1 MTLPRFGYARPT
13 TLEQALD
20 ILHGAD
26 GQAKILAGGTDLVV
40 SLQQKLFTPKVVLD
54 IKGLRA
60 LCGISFD
67 AERGLRLGALTTIA
81 QVAASACITQDFPV
95 LAQAASLV
103 AGPNQRTMATL
114 GGNLCLDTRCYW
126 YNQSY
131 FWRKACQFCLK
142 KDGAICHVAPGGKR
156 CWAVYSGDLAPA
168 LLALGASVRLV
179 SRGGERVVPLQ
190 ALYINEG
197 RERLH
202 LQSHELLTEVLVP
215 SGVAGYRGSYQKFRV
230 RGSVDYPLAGAA
242 VAASLEDDGTV
253 RDVRLAITAVNPAP
267 QLIPGVAEVLRGQ
280 RPNEGLVEQV
290 VERALRIARPLKTSA
305 SAPEYRR
312 HMLGWLVKRGLQA
325 VMDRDRHA

>member
-1 MTLPRFGYARPT
+1 MTLPRFDYARPA

-20 ILHGAD
+20 VLHGAD
-26 GQAKILAGGTDLVV
+26 GQVKILAGGTDLVV

-54 IKGLRA
+54 IKGLRE
-60 LCGISFD
+60 LRGISFD
-67 AERGLRLGALTTIA
+67 PAHGLHLGALTTIA
-81 QVAASACITQDFPV
+81 QVAASSLIAQDFPV
-95 LAQAASLV
+95 LAEAASLV
-103 AGPNQRTMATL
+103 AGPNQRSMATL

-142 KDGAICHVAPGGKR
+142 KDGEICHVAPGGKR

-168 LLALGASVRLV
+168 LLTLGASVRLV
-179 SRGGERVVPLQ
+179 SRGGERVMPLQ

-197 RERLH
+197 RERFH
-202 LQSHELLTEVLVP
+202 LQSDELLTEVFVP
-215 SGVAGYRGSYQKFRV
+215 SAMAGYRGSYQKFRV

-242 VAASLEDDGTV
+242 VAASLEDDGTI
-253 RDVRLAITAVNPAP
+253 RDAQLAITAVNPAP

-280 RPNEGLVEQV
+280 RPNEDLAGQV

-305 SAPEYRR
+305 STPEYRR
-312 HMLGWLVKRGLQA
+312 HMLGWLVKQGLQA
-325 VMDRDRHA
+325 VLGGDRHA

>member
-1 MTLPRFGYARPT
+1 MTLPRFDYARPT

-20 ILHGAD
+20 VLHGAD
-26 GQAKILAGGTDLVV
+26 GQVKILAGGTDLVV

-54 IKGLRA
+54 IKGLRG

-67 AERGLRLGALTTIA
+67 AEHGLRLGALTTIA
-81 QVAASACITQDFPV
+81 EVAASRRIVQDFPV

-103 AGPNQRTMATL
+103 AGPNQRAMATL

-131 FWRKACQFCLK
+131 FWRTACQFCLK
-142 KDGAICHVAPGGKR
+142 KDGEICHVAPGGKR

-168 LLALGASVRLV
+168 LLTLGASVRLV

-190 ALYINEG
+190 AFYINEG
-197 RERLH
+197 RERFH
-202 LQSHELLTEVLVP
+202 LQSDELLAEVRVP
-215 SGVAGYRGSYQKFRV
+215 AAMAGYSGGYRKFRL

-242 VAASLEDDGTV
+242 VAASLEGDGMI
-253 RDVRLAITAVNPAP
+253 RDVRLAITAINPAP

-280 RPNEGLVEQV
+280 RPNEDLLEQV
-290 VERALRIARPLKTSA
+290 VAQALRIARPLKTSA
-305 SAPEYRR
+305 STPEYRR
-312 HMLGWLVKRGLQA
+312 HMLGWLVKQGLQA
-325 VMDRDRHA
+325 ALGGDRHA

>member
-1 MTLPRFGYARPT
+1 MTLPRFAYARPT

-20 ILHGAD
+20 ILHGAN

-81 QVAASACITQDFPV
+81 QVAASFRIAQDFPV
-95 LAQAASLV
+95 LAEAANLV
-103 AGPNQRTMATL
+103 AGPNQRAMATV

-131 FWRKACQFCLK
+131 FWRAACQFCLK
-142 KDGAICHVAPGGKR
+142 KDGEICHVAPGGQR

-168 LLALGASVRLV
+168 LLTLRASVHLI

-190 ALYINEG
+190 AFYINEG
-197 RERLH
+197 RERFH
-202 LQSHELLTEVLVP
+202 LRSDELLMEVRVP
-215 SGVAGYRGSYQKFRV
+215 AAMAGYSGSYQKFRL

-242 VAASLEDDGTV
+242 VAASLQGDGMI

-267 QLIPGVAEVLRGQ
+267 QLIPGVAEMLRGQ
-280 RPNEGLVEQV
+280 RSNEDLVGQV
-290 VERALRIARPLKTSA
+290 VEQTLRIARPLKTSA
-305 SAPEYRR
+305 STPEYRR
-312 HMLGWLVKRGLQA
+312 HMLRWLVKQGLQA
-325 VMDRDRHA
+325 VLGGDRHA